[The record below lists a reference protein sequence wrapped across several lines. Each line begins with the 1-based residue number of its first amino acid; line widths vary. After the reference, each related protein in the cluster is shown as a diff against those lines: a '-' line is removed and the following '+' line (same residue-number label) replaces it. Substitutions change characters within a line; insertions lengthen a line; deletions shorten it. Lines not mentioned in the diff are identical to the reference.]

1 MPRATGSTSCTRR
14 PIISMGRTRILI
26 GWGETMRVGFI
37 GLGAMG
43 SRMAGRLLA
52 AHHDV
57 VVYNRTPERMR
68 PLGQRGAKGAAHA
81 RQLAAGVR
89 GVFSGVAN
97 DAALEQGMF
106 GPDGG

>member
-1 MPRATGSTSCTRR
+1 
-14 PIISMGRTRILI
+14 MGRTRIHN

-57 VVYNRTPERMR
+57 VVYNRTPERTR
-68 PLGQRGAKGAAHA
+68 PLEQRGAKVAATPKE
-81 RQLAAGVR
+81 LAAGAEIGSSSVPN
-89 GVFSGVAN
+89 G
-97 DAALEQGMF
+97 AALGQGMF
-106 GPDGG
+106 GPDGALTGTRRAPTGSWVGTLD

>member
-1 MPRATGSTSCTRR
+1 
-14 PIISMGRTRILI
+14 MGPTRIHN

-57 VVYNRTPERMR
+57 VVYDRSRENAR
-68 PLGQRGAKGAAHA
+68 PLEQRGAQVAATS
-81 RQLAAGVR
+81 REPAAGVDI
-89 GVFSGVAN
+89 VFSSVTN
-97 DAALEQGMF
+97 DAAVEQVMVE
-106 GPDGG
+106 PDRVLAAARAGSTIGGT